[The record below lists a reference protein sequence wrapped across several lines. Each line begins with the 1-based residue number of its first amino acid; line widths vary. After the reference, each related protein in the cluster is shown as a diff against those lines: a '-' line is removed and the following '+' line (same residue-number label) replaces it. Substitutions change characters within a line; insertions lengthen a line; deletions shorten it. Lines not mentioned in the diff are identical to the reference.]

1 MAGGS
6 FTSYNKVRAG
16 AYFNFKSVPRPMI
29 TVGDRG
35 IATVPLELSWGA
47 IGELIEVFSDELLNG
62 ESLKKVGFTAF
73 DSESKLLNLMLQ
85 NCYKVLVYRTNTGG
99 VKATKT
105 IGNLTAT
112 AKYTGTFGNNIII
125 SIVENGTLFDVST
138 FVDGSQ
144 KDKQTVATAQELD
157 NNDFVDFS
165 GTGSLTA
172 NAGQALTGGTNG
184 TAVAK
189 ATYYPLYLALL
200 ETASFQTLGC
210 PDLEDTDTALKANV
224 VTFIRGQRDD
234 QGRYIQGVIANYPT
248 ADFEG
253 IISVK
258 NGFIVNGENVT
269 KEEAAAVVAAMTA
282 GSAVNESNTNRVV
295 QGATVLIGKYTN
307 AQIIDALNGGEFL
320 FTTNQRGE
328 VKVEKDINSLH
339 TFTQDKNYEF
349 SKNRVLRVLDQ
360 FGTDVQD
367 IWEQSYMGK
376 VDNTDDGRAIFKGDI
391 IAYSQELYRIG
402 ALQEPLTADTL
413 EVIKGNEVDVVI
425 AGAWLLP
432 ADAMERLYFTVNV
445 VG

>member
-1 MAGGS
+1 MAGGT
-6 FTSYNKVRAG
+6 FTSYSKIRAG

-47 IGELIEVFSDELLNG
+47 TGELIEVYSDELLNG

-125 SIVENGTLFDVST
+125 SIVANGTLFDVST

-144 KDKQTVATAQELD
+144 KDKQTVATVDELE

-165 GTGSLTA
+165 GTGALAA

-189 ATYYPLYLALL
+189 ATYYPLYIALL
-200 ETASFQTLGC
+200 ETAEFQTLGC
-210 PDLEDTDTALKANV
+210 PDLVDTDSTLKASV
-224 VTFIRGQRDD
+224 VTFIKNQRD
-234 QGRYIQGVIANYPT
+234 GEGKYKQGVIANYPT

-258 NGFIVNGENVT
+258 NGFIVNGVNVT

-295 QGATVLIGKYTN
+295 QGATDLIGKYTN
-307 AQIIDALNGGEFL
+307 AQIIDALNDGEFL

-425 AGAWLLP
+425 ANAWLLP